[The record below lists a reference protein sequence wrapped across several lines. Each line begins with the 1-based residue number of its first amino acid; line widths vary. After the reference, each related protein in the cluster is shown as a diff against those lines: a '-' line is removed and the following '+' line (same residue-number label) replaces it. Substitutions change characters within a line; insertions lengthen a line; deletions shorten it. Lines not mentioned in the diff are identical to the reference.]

1 MLALAEFGERGCWAL
16 SAVTRKG
23 GCMPHMYVDPY
34 AILDVTYLVA
44 AFLFDG
50 HGEDDGEYMIGC
62 VLDLGDAVERVALVY
77 PTQHSMRNARAG
89 GCRRRV
95 DSVEGR
101 AIMAESGRYTRHRE
115 IGVGRSLAAPP
126 SHTTWHTGPYQ
137 GGSV

>member
-1 MLALAEFGERGCWAL
+1 MLALAEVGERGCWAL

-77 PTQHSMRNARAG
+77 PTQQSRDRAF
-89 GCRRRV
+89 V
-95 DSVEGR
+95 
-101 AIMAESGRYTRHRE
+101 E
-115 IGVGRSLAAPP
+115 IGWMVTAYEAEQAALDEAC
-126 SHTTWHTGPYQ
+126 
-137 GGSV
+137 